1 MKVQETA
8 FKVINW
14 SVDNTLHQ
22 QLKDPTQ
29 DKPVL
34 KMACQP
40 YLNFDKH
47 REEKKALV
55 TMEWTCGLDN
65 MIEYVSETRFHV
77 DYNNYD
83 NEVYVVH
90 EIIAT
95 SISRAATEFDERI
108 TGITAQQFIPEF
120 FTDQQSE
127 SYKQLHKKIFR
138 RLRVKK

>member
-14 SVDNTLHQ
+14 SVNKELHQ
-22 QLKDPTQ
+22 QLNYATQ
-29 DKPVL
+29 EKPVI
-34 KMACQP
+34 KMDCQP
-40 YLNFDKH
+40 FLNFDKH
-47 REEKKALV
+47 REDKKALV

-65 MIEYVSETRFHV
+65 LIEYISETRFQV

-83 NEVYVVH
+83 NEVYVIH

-108 TGITAQQFIPEF
+108 TGITAQQFVPEF

-127 SYKQLHKKIFR
+127 NYKHLHKKIFK